1 MDYDLNMGSM
11 DMLVFI
17 DEVRPEYAGEELG
30 GRHRMLLGLDVDG
43 ILD

>member
-1 MDYDLNMGSM
+1 VDYDVNMGSM

-17 DEVRPEYAGEELG
+17 DEVRPEYAGKELG
-30 GRHRMLLGLDVDG
+30 RCHRMLLGLNVDG